1 MSLDNIKIVGGN
13 GQRQKW
19 DFYPTPP
26 RMHASPGRL
35 AARTERIDDLGTG
48 GR

>member
-26 RMHASPGRL
+26 N
-35 AARTERIDDLGTG
+35 ARKPW
-48 GR
+48 